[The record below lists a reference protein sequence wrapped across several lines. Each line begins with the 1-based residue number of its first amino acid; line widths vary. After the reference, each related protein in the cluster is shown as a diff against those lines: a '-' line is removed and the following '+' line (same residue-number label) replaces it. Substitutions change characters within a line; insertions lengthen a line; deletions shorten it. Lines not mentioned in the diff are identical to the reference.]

1 MWNFPVLP
9 VRLLSAVLVLLL
21 CPCKGLAAAT
31 SRPSNKPN
39 VILITIDTLRADH
52 LGCYG
57 YPQIKTP
64 NIDTLARDSV
74 RFEKAFTPV
83 PITLP
88 AHAAL
93 LSGTYPMYNGL
104 HDFSGNRLN
113 PAQPTLASVLKQNGY
128 TTGAVVAAA
137 VLDSRFGLNHGF
149 DFYYD
154 HFDFSRLLETNLDAM
169 ERPGNLVADEALKW
183 LGKNSG
189 KKFFFWMHLY
199 DPHAPYRPPPPYSE
213 EYKANPYDGEIAFA
227 DAQVGRLLNFLKR
240 LKLYNNTLIVLAGD
254 HGEGLGEHGE
264 KTHGFFV
271 YNSTLHVPLL
281 LKLPGSRTPV
291 ARSSNQMPVTLVDVA
306 PTVLGIL
313 KTPTPREMQGRNL
326 QASLGREPGRKPSEG
341 SSDLYAESFL
351 ARLHFNWAELR
362 TIQIGN
368 YKFIE
373 TTKPELYDLNQD
385 PRETKNLYDSKRAL
399 AAEYQRKLSQVV
411 TQHTP
416 DRQMA
421 QETGLD
427 PALAERLKSLGYA
440 AVSGGAAKQV
450 GGPAPPDPKDRI
462 QLYELVSEAI
472 EDSQHGRYD
481 PSVEKLLK
489 ALAVEE
495 ESVPIRYLLGINYY
509 RKKEYANAIAQF
521 KHVVERSPDY
531 ALATFQ
537 LGMSYAMSGDMDN
550 AIANLRRTLELDN
563 TNFSAA
569 FNLGSAY
576 LQQQKVPEALS
587 AFEQSVR
594 IYPGY
599 AAGHQAIGRIL
610 LHQGQTDDALKALLE
625 AARLEPRD
633 PVTHMALAKAYELKG
648 LTRQAQNE
656 LEKAR
661 QLQAQ

>member
-1 MWNFPVLP
+1 MWTFPVLHA
-9 VRLLSAVLVLLL
+9 RLLSAVLVLLL
-21 CPCKGLAAAT
+21 CPYGGLAAAAT
-31 SRPSNKPN
+31 RPSGKPN
-39 VILITIDTLRADH
+39 VLLITIDTLRSDH

-57 YPQIKTP
+57 YRQIKTP
-64 NIDTLARDSV
+64 NIDGLARDGI

-104 HDFSGNRLN
+104 HDFSGNKLN

-128 TTGAVVAAA
+128 STGAVVAAA

-169 ERPGNLVADEALKW
+169 ERPGNVVVDEALKW

-199 DPHAPYRPPPPYSE
+199 DPHAPYRPPTPYSQQYE
-213 EYKANPYDGEIAFA
+213 ARPYDGEIAFA
-227 DAQVGRLLNFLKR
+227 DAQVGRLLAFLKR
-240 LKLYNNTLIVLAGD
+240 QNLYNNTLIVLAGD

-281 LKLPGSRTPV
+281 LKLPGNQALV
-291 ARSSNQMPVTLVDVA
+291 AASPNRMPVTLVDVA

-313 KTPTPREMQGRNL
+313 KTAAPREMQGRNL
-326 QASLGREPGRKPSEG
+326 QSSLRGKSTEG
-341 SSDLYAESFL
+341 GSDLYAESFL

-362 TIQIGN
+362 AIQIGN

-373 TTKPELYDLNQD
+373 TTKPEFYDVDQD
-385 PRETKNLYDSKRAL
+385 PREIKNLYDSKRAL

-440 AVSGGAAKQV
+440 AVSGGAAKPV
-450 GGPAPPDPKDRI
+450 GSPAPPDPKDRI

-489 ALAVEE
+489 ALAVEP
-495 ESVPIRYLLGINYY
+495 ESIPIRYLLGIDYY

-537 LGMSYAMSGDMDN
+537 LGMSYAMAGNLDD
-550 AIANLRRTLELDN
+550 AIANLRRTLELDD

-576 LQQQKVPEALS
+576 LQQQKVPEALA
-587 AFEQSVR
+587 AFERSVK

-599 AAGHQAIGRIL
+599 AAGHQAIGRVL
-610 LHQGQTDDALKALLE
+610 LHQGQTDDALNALLE

-633 PVTHMALAKAYELKG
+633 PVTHMALAKA
-648 LTRQAQNE
+648 
-656 LEKAR
+656 AR
-661 QLQAQ
+661 QRLHALSFE